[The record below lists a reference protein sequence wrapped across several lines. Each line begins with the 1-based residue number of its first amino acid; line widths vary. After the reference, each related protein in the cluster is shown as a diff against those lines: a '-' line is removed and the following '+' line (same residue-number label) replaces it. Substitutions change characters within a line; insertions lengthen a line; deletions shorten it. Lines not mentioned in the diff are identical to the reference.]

1 MRKFLLLGVCLAA
14 ATGGTSIAQ
23 AADQNVTSGLSLKIN
38 GWIGFMAGLSISDTK
53 NSTFDR
59 DYDFISNAR
68 LQFDVK
74 NVTDSGLEYGAR
86 IRFNNVDRKNNVTV
100 DRTYVYV
107 KGSFGTLTFGDAP
120 YVAAD
125 VGYVYAHD
133 VFNSKLGLGASWG
146 DGLDGKFNLFGGSDT
161 FYAFDPTY
169 GIGGLNGKDTKI
181 KYTSPT
187 FSGFSFGIDFTPV
200 AGGNIH
206 AGPNGRNDLFNDNGT
221 PLIGSDDVRYENIV
235 TGGIQYTNTFDGT
248 TVVARASAGTGNGV
262 STNLVSNHDY
272 EAYSLGGQIVHSSGF
287 AASVNWVHFS
297 STFRADK
304 AIDSITGDLSYY
316 GGPYVISLGY
326 AYTTA
331 EKNNGLESSFTDGAD
346 LKTNHSASLSFLYSL
361 APGLGTFT
369 ELVYEKNEFRTGQDY
384 EATALT
390 TGLSLSF

>member
-161 FYAFDPTY
+161 FYAVDPTY

-181 KYTSPT
+181 KYSSPS
-187 FSGFSFGIDFTPV
+187 FSGFSFAVDFTPV
-200 AGGNIH
+200 AGGNGH
-206 AGPNGRNDLFNDNGT
+206 AGNGGRNDLFNDNGT
-221 PLIGSDDVRYENIV
+221 PVGSDDVRYENVV
-235 TGGIQYTNTFDGT
+235 TAGINYAGTFDGT
-248 TVVARASAGTGNGV
+248 SVRVAGSASNGNGV
-262 STNLVSNHDY
+262 STAAVQNHDF
-272 EAYSLGGQIVHSSGF
+272 EAYSLGGQLIHSSGF
-287 AASVNWVHFS
+287 GGSVNWVHYS

-304 AIDSITGDLSYY
+304 AIDSITGDLSY
-316 GGPYVISLGY
+316 GSGPFVVSVGY

-331 EKNNGLESSFTDGAD
+331 EKDNGLNSQFTNGKD
-346 LKTNHSASLSFLYSL
+346 LKTNHSVIGSFLYNL
-361 APGLGTFT
+361 APGLNSFT
-369 ELVYEKNEFRTGQDY
+369 ELSYEKNEFRNGQDY
-384 EATALT
+384 EATNLT
-390 TGLSLSF
+390 SGVVLAF